1 MAPAGN
7 RPDVPVSPVPPVL
20 STPEPHM
27 QATAS
32 LQEIRIHVARSE
44 RQYARILDL
53 RARAGEVVGVTHGS
67 THDGRRDH
75 QRNAVLL
82 LAESVQDGEALGT
95 LRILAGDRGPLAIDG
110 RTGLPPALHH
120 RSVAEASCLAV
131 RPGSDAGHV
140 RRMLWKAWYRYS
152 RIARL
157 RVMLACVPQD
167 LVPACEG
174 LGMTDIT
181 PASIGTQPYRSDA
194 MGRRLMQLDVA
205 GLRDWM
211 QRQRHPLC
219 GFMLDEPHSEIDL
232 IGLPDQ
238 AVLPSQ
244 RGGDARG
251 RPLPAAVPVAGL
263 AVV

>member
-1 MAPAGN
+1 
-7 RPDVPVSPVPPVL
+7 
-20 STPEPHM
+20 M
-27 QATAS
+27 QATAT
-32 LQEIRIHVARSE
+32 LQEITIHIARSE

-53 RARAGEVVGVTHGS
+53 RARMRAAGGSSHGS
-67 THDGRRDH
+67 AGARRDH

-95 LRILAGDRGPLAIDG
+95 LRILAGDRGPLAIDEH
-110 RTGLPPALHH
+110 TGLPLALQH
-120 RSVAEASCLAV
+120 RSVAEASCLVV
-131 RPGSDAGHV
+131 RPGADAGHV

-157 RVMLACVPQD
+157 RVMLACVPRA

-174 LGMTDIT
+174 LGMADIT
-181 PASIGTQPYRSDA
+181 PASIGAQPYRSDVP
-194 MGRRLMQLDVA
+194 GRRLMQLDVA

-211 QRQRHPLC
+211 LRQQHPLC
-219 GFMLDEPHSEIDL
+219 GFMLDEPHPEIDL

-238 AVLPSQ
+238 AALSAH
-244 RGGDARG
+244 RGGDAPG
-251 RPLPAAVPVAGL
+251 RPLPAAVSVAGL